1 MSQRRF
7 DDKTR
12 LDIIRSVDIYGKFTW
27 LPKVL
32 GHKVFNLAHMKT
44 IKNLADDRN
53 AFIHYKWN
61 IETED
66 IHEADKEKKHEENFK
81 DKSRS

>member
-1 MSQRRF
+1 MASLLR
-7 DDKTR
+7 
-12 LDIIRSVDIYGKFTW
+12 

-66 IHEADKEKKHEENFK
+66 IHEADKEKET
-81 DKSRS
+81 